1 MPQIT
6 KYVCVKVVIEVPE
19 IIDLGD
25 GRYRNPNEEGP
36 YRVSYASQDELAE
49 DAINECD
56 YNFTYDGGDVRI
68 VDTEIIGIQNH
79 SAIGL

>member
-25 GRYRNPNEEGP
+25 GRYSKDGEE
-36 YRVSYASQDELAE
+36 VYADQDELAE
-49 DAINECD
+49 DAINDCD
-56 YNFTYDGGDVRI
+56 YNFAYDGGDVRI
-68 VDTEIIGIQNH
+68 VDTEILGSQDHPPIGI
-79 SAIGL
+79 